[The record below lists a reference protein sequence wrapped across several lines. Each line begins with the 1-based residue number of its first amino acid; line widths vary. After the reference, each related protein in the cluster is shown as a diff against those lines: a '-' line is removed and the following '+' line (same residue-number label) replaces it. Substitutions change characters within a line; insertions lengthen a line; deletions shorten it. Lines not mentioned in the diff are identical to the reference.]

1 MPKLCSYK
9 ILASMLA
16 SEMPFDDLTELYFH
30 IAENFRSHGQQI
42 QSQER
47 KGTSLMALKQLIF

>member
-1 MPKLCSYK
+1 
-9 ILASMLA
+9 MLA
-16 SEMPFDDLTELYFH
+16 SEMPLDDLTELYFH